1 MRAGDTFSAL
11 AQQYGTSVEA
21 IRLANPY
28 LDPERLPIGRA
39 VTVPLPFP
47 VTPVRIPYSSALIGY
62 VVRGLAARYPTL
74 AIGEFG
80 RSVLGKP
87 LWYLTLGSGEKCV
100 FYNAAHHANEWITT
114 PLLLTFCEQL
124 CARLG
129 DGGELG
135 GQDIRALLRQVTLVL
150 APAVDPDGID
160 LVTGALSRERTDA
173 ARTLAQNYPAI
184 PLPSGWKA
192 NIRGVDLN
200 LQYPAG
206 WSTAREIKFAAG
218 YTRPG
223 PRDYV
228 GPAPLTAPES
238 LAMYGFTRALDP
250 QLTLSYHT
258 QGRVIY
264 WQYDGY
270 DVPGSKAIAERF
282 ADASGYA
289 VAATP
294 YAAGHAGYKDWFLQ
308 DFRRPGFTIEAGS
321 GENPLPLSQFPD
333 IWSDNLGIL
342 LGGMTA
348 VL

>member
-1 MRAGDTFSAL
+1 MPTVDTTIPITSARCD
-11 AQQYGTSVEA
+11 EA
-21 IRLANPY
+21 IRALT
-28 LDPERLPIGRA
+28 ERYPFLRSEELTT
-39 VTVPLPFP
+39 TVFQR
-47 VTPVRIPYSSALIGY
+47 PVR
-62 VVRGLAARYPTL
+62 TL
-74 AIGEFG
+74 VAGNG
-80 RSVLGKP
+80 NRKVL
-87 LWYLTLGSGEKCV
+87 YT
-100 FYNAAHHANEWITT
+100 AAHHANEWITT

-129 DGGELG
+129 DGGDME
-135 GQDIRALLRQVTLVL
+135 GQNIRDLLSKVTLVL

-160 LVTGALSRERTDA
+160 LVTGALDA
-173 ARTLAQNYPAI
+173 ETTAAAKALANHYPDI
-184 PLPSGWKA
+184 PFPAGWKA
-192 NIRGVDLN
+192 NIRGIDLN

-228 GPAPLTAPES
+228 GPAPLVAPES

-250 QLTLSYHT
+250 LLTLSYHT

-270 DVPGSKAIAERF
+270 DVPGSKAIAKQF
-282 ADASGYA
+282 AAVSGYD
-289 VAATP
+289 VAETP
-294 YAAGHAGYKDWFLQ
+294 YASGHAGYKDWFIQ
-308 DFRRPGFTIEAGS
+308 DYRRPGFTIEAGS